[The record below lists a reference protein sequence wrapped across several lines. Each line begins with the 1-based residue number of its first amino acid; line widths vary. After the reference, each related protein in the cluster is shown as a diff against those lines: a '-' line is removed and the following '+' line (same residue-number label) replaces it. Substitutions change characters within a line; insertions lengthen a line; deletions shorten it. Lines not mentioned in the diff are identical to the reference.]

1 MNINPFLFNSII
13 NAKAKHLGRNHQFI
27 YCQLPD
33 GKTIKAYALTHV
45 SSANVNV
52 VKFEG
57 NYYCFCGSAPVEL
70 SRSTKQLGVRVR
82 QQKKEQSLLFLLIDI
97 TKSLENDGILQAIN
111 YINTHNYQSYQ
122 YLSFGDTTGYISEP
136 LSKTNILTELQDYYD
151 NYNPNY
157 DDDFYCSE
165 GTDLPENGIDALND
179 AILSFDNKYL
189 VDLYLVT
196 DNSKYSRNTSDPEDI
211 LDLIDNKINK
221 LFIDIIEP
229 KNVPSEHIVIEGQ
242 EQNPYCTNSAITTV
256 LVNDVKI
263 GNYQSN
269 SNILIENIIN
279 PSYRKIQ
286 WNSGEHILESL
297 TSSYQV
303 ILTPKRNSSFQINT
317 TVKKLAGDTVTR
329 TFEGTVGSYGI
340 SSFYIGLMG
349 FGGYLDSEYL
359 YYQNSNYWE
368 ATKLE
373 DDLYAVYWLMSP
385 DPIQGYVT
393 LPTIINPID
402 NDYGNINSNTKITI
416 NEIVA
421 TEWELYIEE
430 YVAWWK
436 INKTYYNYTPSI
448 IEFIPYPQFESII
461 DPSYFQFRKI
471 INPPNTTETIIN
483 THLHYLKINGNTIQS
498 LQETDVVKAVCQPQ
512 IVPLTEPNSTLYT
525 TSLPPSNKII
535 YLD

>member
-229 KNVPSEHIVIEGQ
+229 KNVPSEHIVIEGF
-242 EQNPYCTNSAITTV
+242 ENNPYCSNSAITTV
-256 LVNDVKI
+256 LVNDI
-263 GNYQSN
+263 AINNYPSG
-269 SNILIENIIN
+269 SEILIETVLKIIWDGGGIGNEYEIQN
-279 PSYRKIQ
+279 P
-286 WNSGEHILESL
+286 
-297 TSSYQV
+297 
-303 ILTPKRNSSFQINT
+303 
-317 TVKKLAGDTVTR
+317 
-329 TFEGTVGSYGI
+329 
-340 SSFYIGLMG
+340 
-349 FGGYLDSEYL
+349 LDYE
-359 YYQNSNYWE
+359 
-368 ATKLE
+368 
-373 DDLYAVYWLMSP
+373 YAVYVRGTQIRPRWVNQATGWALDSRS
-385 DPIQGYVT
+385 GYRKV
-393 LPTIINPID
+393 LPTPYQYYWRYYNNGSGRITSETEYHNVSNNFYPDSLTDTNIVTGGTYTSYPSPPSGWTHNALQPASAFTPIGLTEGWISLRD
-402 NDYGNINSNTKITI
+402 GAFLESFYVYPNDYTTVQLVSTI
-416 NEIVA
+416 
-421 TEWELYIEE
+421 
-430 YVAWWK
+430 
-436 INKTYYNYTPSI
+436 
-448 IEFIPYPQFESII
+448 Q
-461 DPSYFQFRKI
+461 
-471 INPPNTTETIIN
+471 
-483 THLHYLKINGNTIQS
+483 LKINGNVIQT
-498 LQETDVVKAVCQPQ
+498 LEETDTVKAICQPQ